1 MGMWRDVGLVRY
13 GFILLFIE
21 CANGFWDNAKVV
33 QVGVGRKSMMCAQ
46 PKEKFDF
53 VWNILLPNQ
62 AMMKRIGRG
71 LFRNM
76 EDGFDGE

>member
-1 MGMWRDVGLVRY
+1 MWRDVGWVKY
-13 GFILLFIE
+13 CFILLFIE